1 MYGVYGTNGTR
12 SPGGARGTA
21 PSRRPCPRRTQPT
34 RAEAIELL
42 AGVTLGRLVCTRD
55 ALPAVLVGHHVVV
68 DGEILVRLYDRAAA
82 ASVTASADGPGTVV
96 AYQADLVDP
105 VTRTGW
111 SIVVTGYALGRT
123 APATG
128 HGSPPYPS
136 PAPDEYLL
144 RIRPGIVTGSR
155 LEEEPASPAPAFP
168 APASSAP
175 AFPVRASSAPAG
187 APLLVPDGEAAAPA
201 PQGSTAARETCGAAR
216 GAGALCSPACR

>member
-1 MYGVYGTNGTR
+1 M
-12 SPGGARGTA
+12 
-21 PSRRPCPRRTQPT
+21 
-34 RAEAIELL
+34 ELL

-82 ASVTASADGPGTVV
+82 ASVTASADGSGTVV

-123 APATG
+123 TPATG

-168 APASSAP
+168 APP
-175 AFPVRASSAPAG
+175 FRVRASSAPAG

-201 PQGSTAARETCGAAR
+201 PQGPTAAREACGAAR
-216 GAGALCSPACR
+216 GAGALCSPSCR